1 MTSAPSSGAPTRPPW
16 LDELLRRLPADRV
29 STRPE
34 DLLCY
39 SRDMWARSLLAVASG
54 QPPGPPPAAVVWPRD
69 TGEVE
74 AIVRLCREHHAPL
87 VPFGAG
93 SGVTGA
99 AVPSEGGLVVDVKRM
114 RHYRI
119 DPVRMEVTFEPG
131 LLGWHLED
139 ALAARGLTLGHF
151 PSSIM
156 CSTVGGWVATRGA
169 GQMSTKYGKIE
180 DMVRALTVVTGDGRR
195 RHLDSGEHGGFDL
208 VQAVTGSEG
217 TLGFITEAT
226 CAVRRAP
233 AKRAMRGY
241 WFPDVDSGLHGI
253 RHLMQRGLRPAVVR
267 LYDEIDTLIAGMG
280 RGHVRHASGPR
291 EAGHELGS
299 TAGRLLHLLSS
310 RVGKIDLGAPGRP
323 PLDLEELVELLKPDA
338 RRAAGLLERW
348 ATQLLASSATPVNRL
363 LDAIL
368 PRFQVG
374 CVLILG
380 CEGEPDL
387 TDAEAEYARQE
398 LVGLGGRDL
407 GEEPGL
413 RWLRKRY
420 DVSFKQPKMY
430 AAGALVDTIEVAA
443 TWDRLPLLH
452 SLVRAA
458 IGQHAL
464 VMAHFSHAYADG
476 CSIYFSF
483 VMRAPSLDGYAE
495 RGGDRPPD
503 RAADPAERL
512 AKLEADRRRYDALW
526 RAAMGAAVR
535 AGGTISHHHGVG
547 RLRTPFMAAE
557 HGESVRLLGALKRAA
572 DPDGIL
578 NPGKLVPPEA
588 LVPPAPAAQP
598 APAGLQAPAGQP
610 DPTPDAGTG
619 TRVSGERIGP
629 IQPDALL
636 IEVEAG
642 APLWKVEQA
651 LRRIGLSLGGLPA
664 RAYLRTLG
672 EAFSSPRPSEACLD
686 MGRLRDRRAR
696 LVVLLRG
703 GRRLTVPPQPVPR
716 RAAGPDLGALLLGG
730 GGQGAELFGATLRV
744 QRRPQPPI
752 WNGLLFRDAAVAVQ
766 ALHEARTLHGSTA
779 LQEIVL
785 IKRPLLRELLA
796 TDALPAGEYALL
808 VSAGGPVAA
817 AALRELHGRLR
828 ALASAT
834 EPEPEALPD
843 EVAARVWLPE
853 ALLMDEVSSGPG
865 AASAASQR
873 VAAHAAR
880 FPAHEQPLSGTPA
893 EQAAILTRLPP
904 GALLCGVHLHGL
916 AVCSPEPL
924 PAGPKSPGEDDGAP
938 LWTTQTLLSAIA
950 LPTHEGSHV

>member
-1 MTSAPSSGAPTRPPW
+1 MTSASFSGAPAARPPW

-54 QPPGPPPAAVVWPRD
+54 QPPGPPPEAVVWPRD
-69 TGEVE
+69 VEEVQ
-74 AIVRLCREHHAPL
+74 AIVRLCREHHVPL

-93 SGVTGA
+93 SGVTGGA
-99 AVPSEGGLVVDVKRM
+99 APSEGGLVVDVKRM
-114 RHYRI
+114 RNLRI

-208 VQAVTGSEG
+208 VQALTGSEG

-233 AKRAMRGY
+233 ARRVMRGY
-241 WFPDVDSGLHGI
+241 WFPDVDAGLHGI
-253 RHLMQRGLRPAVVR
+253 RHLLQRGLRPAVVR

-280 RGHVRHASGPR
+280 RGHVRSHGTGQR
-291 EAGHELGS
+291 DLGHELGS

-348 ATQLLASSATPVNRL
+348 ATQLLASTATPVNRL
-363 LDAIL
+363 LDALL

-387 TDAEAEYARQE
+387 TEAEAEYAQEE
-398 LVGLGGRDL
+398 LVRLGARDL
-407 GEEPGL
+407 GEEPGQ

-452 SLVRAA
+452 SLVRTA

-483 VMRAPSLDGYAE
+483 VMRAPSLDGYAD
-495 RGGDRPPD
+495 RGGEHAPDRPGS
-503 RAADPAERL
+503 PAERL

-547 RLRTPFMAAE
+547 RLRAPFMAAE

-578 NPGKLVPPEA
+578 NPGKLLPPEA
-588 LVPPAPAAQP
+588 LAPAAPAAQP
-598 APAGLQAPAGQP
+598 EPPADTSPAPRA
-610 DPTPDAGTG
+610 
-619 TRVSGERIGP
+619 SGERIGP

-672 EAFSSPRPSEACLD
+672 EAFTSPRPSEACLD
-686 MGRLRDRRAR
+686 LGRLRDRRAR
-696 LVVLLRG
+696 LVVLLGG

-716 RAAGPDLGALLLGG
+716 RAAGPDLGALLIGG
-730 GGQGAELFGATLRV
+730 GDRAAELFGATLRV
-744 QRRPQPPI
+744 QRRPQPPL
-752 WNGLLFRDAAVAVQ
+752 WSGLLFRDAAAAVR

-785 IKRPLLRELLA
+785 LKRPLLRELLA

-817 AALRELHGRLR
+817 AALRELHGRL
-828 ALASAT
+828 LSLSSPT
-834 EPEPEALPD
+834 EPRPEALPD
-843 EVAARVWLPE
+843 EAAARAWLPE
-853 ALLMDEVSSGPG
+853 ALFADEVPG
-865 AASAASQR
+865 DPGMPSATSQR

-880 FPAHEQPLSGTPA
+880 FPAHERSLSGTPV
-893 EQAAILTRLPP
+893 EQAALFARLPP

-924 PAGPKSPGEDDGAP
+924 PAEPEGAPAEDGAP
-938 LWTTQTLLSAIA
+938 LWSQQALLSALA
-950 LPTHEGSHV
+950 TPTNEGTHV

>member
-1 MTSAPSSGAPTRPPW
+1 MTSAPSSGAPATRPPW

-39 SRDMWARSLLAVASG
+39 SRDMWARSLLAIASG

-69 TGEVE
+69 VAEIE
-74 AIVRLCREHHAPL
+74 AIVRLGREHHVKL

-99 AVPSEGGLVVDVKRM
+99 AAPSEGGLVVDVKRM
-114 RHYRI
+114 RHYHI
-119 DPVRMEVTFEPG
+119 DPARMEVTFEPG

-208 VQAVTGSEG
+208 VQALTGSEG

-233 AKRAMRGY
+233 ARRAMRGY

-253 RHLMQRGLRPAVVR
+253 RHLLQRGLRPAVVR
-267 LYDEIDTLIAGMG
+267 LYDEVDTLIAGMG
-280 RGHVRHASGPR
+280 RGHVRSHASSQR
-291 EAGHELGS
+291 DLGHDLGS

-363 LDAIL
+363 LDALL

-380 CEGEPDL
+380 CEGEPAL
-387 TDAEAEYARQE
+387 AEAEAEYAQKE
-398 LVGLGGRDL
+398 LLSLGARDL
-407 GEEPGL
+407 GEEPGQ

-483 VMRAPSLDGYAE
+483 VMRAPSLDGYSD
-495 RGGDRPPD
+495 RGGDRPAERP
-503 RAADPAERL
+503 ANPAERL

-547 RLRTPFMAAE
+547 RVRTPFMAAE

-578 NPGKLVPPEA
+578 NPGKLLPPEA
-588 LVPPAPAAQP
+588 LAPPAPAAPAASAAQP
-598 APAGLQAPAGQP
+598 EPA
-610 DPTPDAGTG
+610 PDAGPG
-619 TRVSGERIGP
+619 TKASGERIGP

-651 LRRIGLSLGGLPA
+651 LRRIGLSLGGLPP

-672 EAFSSPRPSEACLD
+672 EAFTSPRPSEACLD

-716 RAAGPDLGALLLGG
+716 RAAGPDLGALLIGG
-730 GGQGAELFGATLRV
+730 GAQAAELFGATLRV
-744 QRRPQPPI
+744 QRRPQPPL
-752 WNGLLFRDAAVAVQ
+752 WNGLMFHDAAAAIR
-766 ALHEARTLHGSTA
+766 ALHEARTLHGATA
-779 LQEIVL
+779 MQEIVL
-785 IKRPLLRELLA
+785 LKRPLLRELLS

-808 VSAGGPVAA
+808 VAAGGPVAA
-817 AALRELHGRLR
+817 AALRELHTRI
-828 ALASAT
+828 LAQSSPT
-834 EPEPEALPD
+834 EPKPEALPD
-843 EVAARVWLPE
+843 ALAARVWLPE
-853 ALLMDEVSSGPG
+853 ALLADEVAGGQPDPG
-865 AASAASQR
+865 APSAASQR

-880 FPAHEQPLSGTPA
+880 FPAHEQPLDGTPV
-893 EQAAILTRLPP
+893 EQAALLFRLPP

-924 PAGPKSPGEDDGAP
+924 PGRADGAGDDGAP
-938 LWTTQTLLSAIA
+938 LWSTQDLLSAIA
-950 LPTHEGSHV
+950 PPTHEGTHV